1 VTFNPRSSRAAKPT
15 AIDASGGGLAAVA
28 CPSAT
33 ECVAVDSLGRAVIGD
48 PAGGTW
54 SVEPIAGATALV
66 HIACPSTGEC
76 VAVDSAGDAFVG
88 AKS

>member
-1 VTFNPRSSRAAKPT
+1 
-15 AIDASGGGLAAVA
+15 
-28 CPSAT
+28 
-33 ECVAVDSLGRAVIGD
+33 VAVDSLGRAVIGD